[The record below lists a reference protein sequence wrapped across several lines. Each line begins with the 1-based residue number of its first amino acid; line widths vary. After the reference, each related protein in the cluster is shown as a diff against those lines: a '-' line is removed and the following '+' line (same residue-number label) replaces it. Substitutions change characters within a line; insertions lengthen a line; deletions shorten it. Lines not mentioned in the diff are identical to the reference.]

1 MTTHTDGRACRVL
14 RHTLLPPR
22 GPHKQ
27 YDSRNLRG
35 QTDRTGFVDTGKTA
49 AVCVWQRG
57 LRWFSGRLRVGKQ
70 ILTLRYGE
78 AMSKCNRLCGLPRQ
92 WRHDNVWDK
101 VSALSPSSVRVY
113 TSHVLCIRCNLT
125 CRLRRDQTEIFTLSD
140 GGKNIDRSS
149 FFSEK

>member
-49 AVCVWQRG
+49 AVCACDNEG
-57 LRWFSGRLRVGKQ
+57 LG
-70 ILTLRYGE
+70 
-78 AMSKCNRLCGLPRQ
+78 
-92 WRHDNVWDK
+92 D
-101 VSALSPSSVRVY
+101 SVVVFEWENKY
-113 TSHVLCIRCNLT
+113 
-125 CRLRRDQTEIFTLSD
+125 
-140 GGKNIDRSS
+140 
-149 FFSEK
+149 